1 MPNVIPDCTEQLRAV
16 AVALDQLS
24 LSGMRNWVLAEKCL
38 NDIRYVI
45 KKLEEVSSHGRENPE
60 P

>member
-1 MPNVIPDCTEQLRAV
+1 MPSVITECIEQLRAV
-16 AVALDQLS
+16 AVALDQLN
-24 LSGMRNWVLAEKCL
+24 LSGVRNWMLGEKSI

>member
-1 MPNVIPDCTEQLRAV
+1 MPSVITECIEQLRAV
-16 AVALDQLS
+16 AVALDQLN
-24 LSGMRNWVLAEKCL
+24 LSGIRNWVLGEKSI